1 MKYRATNK
9 TVKEGYEKVYKIG
22 YCKAQYL
29 LAFESPV
36 AYTAGS
42 YGWNSDIYDFGNIA
56 ISTGFRP
63 TGCSVDYEIVNRYE
77 KQAEQI
83 NCDYKKSYEER
94 KQETKKLLAAF
105 IAEISK

>member
-1 MKYRATNK
+1 MKYKTTNK
-9 TVKEGYEKVYKIG
+9 AVKEGYCKVKRLG
-22 YCKAQYL
+22 YCAAQYL
-29 LAFESPV
+29 LTFESPV
-36 AYTAGS
+36 AYTAGI
-42 YGWNSDIYDFGNIA
+42 YGWNSDIYDFGSIA
-56 ISTGFRP
+56 ISTGYRP
-63 TGCSVDYEIVNRYE
+63 TGCNVDYDIVNRYE